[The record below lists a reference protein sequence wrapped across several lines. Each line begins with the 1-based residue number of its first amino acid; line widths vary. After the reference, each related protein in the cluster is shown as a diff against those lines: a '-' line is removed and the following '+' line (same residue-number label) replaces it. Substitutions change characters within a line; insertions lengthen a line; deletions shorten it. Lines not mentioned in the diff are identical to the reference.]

1 MNKLEKTPVVVVD
14 AIIEY
19 PNKYIALIKR
29 GIEPFKGQWALPGG
43 HVNIGETVEKAVI
56 REAKEETGIKVKIKK
71 LLGVYSGPKR
81 DPRRHSV
88 AVVFICLPISG
99 KLKASTDAQEVYK
112 VQNWQKLKLAFDHKK
127 VLTDYKKQ
135 R

>member
-1 MNKLEKTPVVVVD
+1 MNQLEKTPVVVVD

-19 PNKYIALIKR
+19 PNKYIALIQR
-29 GIEPFKGQWALPGG
+29 GVEPFKGQWALPGG

-71 LLGVYSGPKR
+71 LLGVYSDPKR

-88 AVVFICLPISG
+88 AVVFICHPISG
-99 KLKASTDAQEVYK
+99 KLKANTDAKEVYK
-112 VQNWQKLKLAFDHKK
+112 VKNWQKLKLAFDHKK
-127 VLTDYKKQ
+127 ILTDYQKQ